1 MALPADEKFIVVCC
15 EKNRKFVSRGM
26 IPMNLNQH
34 YTFLMDH
41 SNGAVILDDLGSFSV
56 GKTSEV
62 SRYRKNIPFI

>member
-1 MALPADEKFIVVCC
+1 
-15 EKNRKFVSRGM
+15 M

-34 YTFLMDH
+34 YIFLMDH